1 MTILRCPG
9 MWFWHE
15 VLHIEWFVFKA
26 YTSYTLHCLGPFAGA
41 ILFTGLQEHGGGF
54 MSTWWF
60 LVGSLNLWTWGQRA
74 RVRVGCPSRWVG
86 LQCESPNDF
95 QIMQL
100 KHWSCF
106 FPFLSRNYIALWIPL
121 MPFVFCIWAIWIDMT
136 WCDEHK
142 RFIVPPPWET
152 NSIQSLWSRPC
163 KGGRFLAHGRS
174 EGGRGQRR
182 SLWEEQ
188 VVVGW
193 CGDRHGFVWK
203 NNTRK
208 SIGESHGLPLEMMN
222 QLFVSLFSDTPAW
235 MIIDAYL
242 KESIIDCVIVMF
254 VRCRRF
260 MPCTI
265 RYVRC
270 SSN

>member
-1 MTILRCPG
+1 
-9 MWFWHE
+9 
-15 VLHIEWFVFKA
+15 
-26 YTSYTLHCLGPFAGA
+26 
-41 ILFTGLQEHGGGF
+41 

-60 LVGSLNLWTWGQRA
+60 LVGSLNFWTWGQRT

-136 WCDEHK
+136 WCDEPK

-193 CGDRHGFVWK
+193 CGYRNGFAWKKQYPQIHWWIAWFASWNDEPIVHIPVFRHTCMDDHRCLSEGK
-203 NNTRK
+203 YNRLRH
-208 SIGESHGLPLEMMN
+208 SHVCEV
-222 QLFVSLFSDTPAW
+222 QKIHAKYD
-235 MIIDAYL
+235 
-242 KESIIDCVIVMF
+242 
-254 VRCRRF
+254 
-260 MPCTI
+260 
-265 RYVRC
+265 
-270 SSN
+270 

>member
-1 MTILRCPG
+1 LTILRCPG

-106 FPFLSRNYIALWIPL
+106 FLSYQETILPFESLWCL
-121 MPFVFCIWAIWIDMT
+121 LCFVFERYESIWHDVT
-136 WCDEHK
+136 
-142 RFIVPPPWET
+142 
-152 NSIQSLWSRPC
+152 SLRGLSSHLHGKPTPYSPCGLGLARVAVFSRMAAA
-163 KGGRFLAHGRS
+163 KEVEVRDDRYGRS
-174 EGGRGQRR
+174 R
-182 SLWEEQ
+182 L
-188 VVVGW
+188 
-193 CGDRHGFVWK
+193 
-203 NNTRK
+203 
-208 SIGESHGLPLEMMN
+208 
-222 QLFVSLFSDTPAW
+222 
-235 MIIDAYL
+235 
-242 KESIIDCVIVMF
+242 
-254 VRCRRF
+254 
-260 MPCTI
+260 
-265 RYVRC
+265 
-270 SSN
+270 